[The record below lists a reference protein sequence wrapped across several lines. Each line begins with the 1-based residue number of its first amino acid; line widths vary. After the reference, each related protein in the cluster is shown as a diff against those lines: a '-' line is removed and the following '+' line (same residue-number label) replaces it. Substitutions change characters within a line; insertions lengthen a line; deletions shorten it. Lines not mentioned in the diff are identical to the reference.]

1 LIRDDRGTAVVEFTL
16 VSTLLL
22 GLFVALVQLGLA
34 LHVRNTLVAAAAEG
48 ARVAAQAD
56 RSTADGE
63 RLTRQLIASGL
74 HDSAAQD
81 VAARRVVR
89 YGVPVVEVEVRATLP
104 LLGWAGPQR
113 SLVVRGH
120 AFDEAA

>member
-1 LIRDDRGTAVVEFTL
+1 VTGDDRGSAVVEFTL
-16 VSTLLL
+16 VSVLLL
-22 GLFVALVQLGLA
+22 GLFLALVQLGLA

-56 RSTADGE
+56 RGTAHGE
-63 RLTRQLIASGL
+63 RLTRRLIADGL
-74 HDSAAQD
+74 HESAAQD
-81 VAARRVVR
+81 VAARHVVLD
-89 YGVPVVEVEVRATLP
+89 GVPVLEVEVRATLP

-113 SLVVRGH
+113 ALVVRGH